1 MRYNL
6 IMLRPTHEWHLAKR
20 IQKREMKAPSND
32 NTWYTLT
39 LSEFVNLSDAN
50 LIG

>member
-1 MRYNL
+1 MKGISPKEFR
-6 IMLRPTHEWHLAKR
+6 KG
-20 IQKREMKAPSND
+20 KMKAPSND

>member
-1 MRYNL
+1 M
-6 IMLRPTHEWHLAKR
+6 MLRPAHEGHLAER

>member
-1 MRYNL
+1 M
-6 IMLRPTHEWHLAKR
+6 MLRLAHEGHLAER

-50 LIG
+50 LVG